1 MPISPFGPREGQR
14 TPTRQ
19 PRPCTTGTR
28 RQAKPTP
35 PKLAPSSP
43 HVPPTERKGK
53 AHPAHQHS
61 PHPRRYCSRGPC
73 GSRMI
78 IRKLTKQIMFAS
90 TRPARARQIIT
101 SSPGRLTSVENAAE
115 PSNCADVSSMS
126 IKIWA
131 VHIRPGVD

>member
-1 MPISPFGPREGQR
+1 
-14 TPTRQ
+14 
-19 PRPCTTGTR
+19 
-28 RQAKPTP
+28 
-35 PKLAPSSP
+35 
-43 HVPPTERKGK
+43 
-53 AHPAHQHS
+53 
-61 PHPRRYCSRGPC
+61 
-73 GSRMI
+73 MI

-90 TRPARARQIIT
+90 TRPARARQVIT